1 MERAK
6 NMTRDEA
13 IFIAKME
20 AYKEANKHSYIP
32 ESMNEFTGW
41 QPHEWVIQAILKA
54 ANGY

>member
-1 MERAK
+1 MERTK

-20 AYKEANKHSYIP
+20 AYKEASKHSYIP